1 MLVVGRI
8 DLPGQE
14 VGDGPD
20 EGGEVGVRHLW
31 EGIVPKLY
39 CVSTP
44 FWQASAPSCFR
55 PVLRPK
61 RTSGQQGNFEGLFER
76 FLMPFW
82 WSKKRP

>member
-44 FWQASAPSCFR
+44 FWQASAPSCSR
-55 PVLRPK
+55 PVLRQT
-61 RTSGQQGNFEGLFER
+61 RTRVKLGNFVGIFVS
-76 FLMPFW
+76 FLMHFLW
-82 WSKKRP
+82 